1 MSDPVSWFVIEP
13 GWRVVTSDG
22 QDAGTVEEVLGD
34 TTLDIFDGLSVAPGA
49 LARARYV
56 SSDRVGTIV
65 EGRVELVLSAE
76 ELERLD
82 EKEESQPGS
91 VRADLTDG

>member
-13 GWRVVTSDG
+13 GWKVVTSDG
-22 QDAGTVEEVLGD
+22 EEAGTVQEVLGD
-34 TTLDIFDGLSVAPGA
+34 TTLDIFDGLAVASGV
-49 LARARYV
+49 LSRAKYV

-82 EKEESQPGS
+82 EEKENPPGAI
-91 VRADLTDG
+91 RADLPDA